1 MVLFSLYNLT
11 TLTFCAQRAEF
22 IATINSLNHENMELN
37 RQLEVTEKV
46 SQSKFQ
52 EMEEVVRECQELELE
67 IARNNRLQ
75 SSAREEATALKKKA
89 NDLKDE
95 LATSVWALQE
105 AEAEE
110 ERLRL
115 QVVSSPDRRK
125 AEMAHRRE
133 RLDKVKQE
141 CATLEKELQDSKTK
155 ILNVKQISK
164 DFDSINTTLEELQL
178 QATKYSDVVKRLEE
192 VQGKIQA
199 SEKQSFEYTKAT
211 EQAERELHRMEDKI
225 VHQRQQHKMQMDAM
239 QEALEVAKSQLLDVE
254 KDRRDGMARVE
265 AGEAEVKKLE
275 ADMER
280 EKYKTAQE
288 IQAMIREYQETEML
302 FLERNAE
309 RMALIEA

>member
-1 MVLFSLYNLT
+1 
-11 TLTFCAQRAEF
+11 
-22 IATINSLNHENMELN
+22 MELN
-37 RQLEVTEKV
+37 RQLDITEKE
-46 SQSKFQ
+46 SQTKFQ

-75 SSAREEATALKKKA
+75 STAREEAAALKKKA

-110 ERLRL
+110 ERLRS

-125 AEMAHRRE
+125 AEMTHRRE

-141 CATLEKELQDSKTK
+141 CATLEKELQDSKAK
-155 ILNVKQISK
+155 ILNAKQISK
-164 DFDSINTTLEELQL
+164 DFDSINSTLDELQV
-178 QATKYSDVVKRLEE
+178 QATKYADIIKQLEE
-192 VQGKIQA
+192 TQEKIQV
-199 SEKQSFEYTKAT
+199 SEKQTSEYAKAT
-211 EQAERELHRMEDKI
+211 EQAERELHRIEEKI
-225 VHQRQQHKMQMDAM
+225 IHQRQQRKMQMDAM
-239 QEALEVAKSQLLDVE
+239 QEALEVAKSQLLAVE

-280 EKYKTAQE
+280 EKIKTAQE
-288 IQAMIREYQETEML
+288 IQAMIREYQATEKL